1 MTVKTNYDAYME
13 SMTALNKLAL
23 PRPAKVFAFL
33 VMFFITSTLLMMIFV
48 PWVQTAKGIGVVSTL
63 MPEHRMQAIS
73 ALVDG
78 QIKHWH
84 VQEGQ
89 KVKAGEPIVTLR
101 DIDVQLVERLNMELE
116 ATKGQHRA
124 NQKALKTA
132 EQDLIRRKAL
142 LKQGLVSQR
151 DLEQA
156 QIRLEDMKVN
166 VAKSQAAVN
175 RTEVKLARQSTQTK
189 HAPMDGT
196 IIRLFSA
203 GTATFVKAG
212 DILATFIPDNVQRA
226 VVLEVNGIDATLI
239 KPGRKVRLQ
248 FDGWPVL
255 QFSGWPSVAIG
266 TFGGV
271 VSFVE
276 PMASAA
282 GKFRVW
288 ITEDPQDEGIHMVT
302 NNNLHFDYDG
312 WPDDNYVRLGSRA
325 KGWVLLDEV
334 PLGYE
339 VWRQLNN
346 FPPEYPEE
354 SKTNTS
360 AGDEAKK

>member
-1 MTVKTNYDAYME
+1 MPVKTNYDTYLENMN
-13 SMTALNKLAL
+13 TLNQLSL
-23 PRPAKVFAFL
+23 PRPAKVVAFL
-33 VMFFITSTLLMMIFV
+33 VVFFILSASLLLVFV

-63 MPEHRMQAIS
+63 VPEHRMQAIS

-78 QIKHWH
+78 QIKQWH

-89 KVKAGEPIVTLR
+89 KVKKGEPIVTLR
-101 DIDVQLVERLNMELE
+101 DTDVQLVERLNMELD
-116 ATKGQHRA
+116 AMKGQHRA
-124 NQKALKTA
+124 NQKALQTA
-132 EQDLIRRKAL
+132 EQDLIRRQAL

-156 QIRLEDMKVN
+156 QIRLEDMKVD
-166 VAKSQAAVN
+166 VAKSLAAVN

-189 HAPMDGT
+189 YAPMDGT
-196 IIRLFSA
+196 IIRLFAA
-203 GTATFVKAG
+203 GTATFVKSG
-212 DILATFIPDNVQRA
+212 DVLATFIPDNVQRA

-239 KPGRKVRLQ
+239 EPGRKVRLQ

-255 QFSGWPSVAIG
+255 QFSGWPSIAIG

-271 VSFVE
+271 VSSVE
-276 PMASAA
+276 PMATSA

-288 ITEDPQDEGIHMVT
+288 VIEDPQDEGIHMVVNET
-302 NNNLHFDYDG
+302 RQIDYDG
-312 WPDDNYVRLGSRA
+312 WPDDNFVRLGSRA
-325 KGWVLLDEV
+325 KGWILLDEV

-346 FPPEYPEE
+346 FPPEYPEQT
-354 SKTNTS
+354 KTDSISN
-360 AGDEAKK
+360 EKKK

>member
-1 MTVKTNYDAYME
+1 MTVKTNYETYIE
-13 SMTALNKLAL
+13 NMTTLNKLAL
-23 PRPAKVFAFL
+23 PRPAKVAAFL
-33 VMFFITSTLLMMIFV
+33 VLFFIVSTALVLIFV
-48 PWVQTAKGIGVVSTL
+48 PWVQTARGIGVVSTL
-63 MPEHRMQAIS
+63 TPEHRMQAIS

-78 QIKHWH
+78 QIKQWH

-89 KVKAGEPIVTLR
+89 KVKKGEPIVTLQDTDR
-101 DIDVQLVERLNMELE
+101 QLVERLTVELE
-116 ATKGQHRA
+116 ATKGQHEA

-132 EQDLIRRKAL
+132 EQDLIRRQKL

-156 QIRLEDMKVN
+156 QIRLEDMKVS
-166 VAKSQAAVN
+166 VAKSLAAVN

-189 HAPMDGT
+189 YAPMDGT
-196 IIRLFSA
+196 IIRLFAA

-212 DILATFIPDNVQRA
+212 DILATFIPDNVARA

-248 FDGWPVL
+248 FDGWPVFL
-255 QFSGWPSVAIG
+255 FSGWPSIAIG

-271 VSFVE
+271 VNSIE
-276 PMASAA
+276 PMATAT

-288 ITEDPQDEGIHMVT
+288 IVEDPQDEGIHMVASDDR
-302 NNNLHFDYDG
+302 HFDYDG
-312 WPDDNYVRLGSRA
+312 WPEESFVRLGSRA
-325 KGWVLLDEV
+325 QGWILLDEV

-346 FPPEYPEE
+346 FPPEYTDSASDNGS
-354 SKTNTS
+354 SKS
-360 AGDEAKK
+360 ASKK

>member
-1 MTVKTNYDAYME
+1 MAVKTNYDTYLE
-13 SMTALNKLAL
+13 SMTTLNELSL
-23 PRPAKVFAFL
+23 PKPAKVAAFL
-33 VMFFITSTLLMMIFV
+33 VLFFIASAALLMIFV

-63 MPEHRMQAIS
+63 SPEHRMQAIS

-78 QIKHWH
+78 QVKQWH

-89 KVKAGEPIVTLR
+89 NVKQGEPIVTLR
-101 DIDVQLVERLNMELE
+101 DTDLQLVERLNLELD
-116 ATKGQHRA
+116 AMKGQHQA
-124 NQKALKTA
+124 NQKAFKTA
-132 EQDLIRRKAL
+132 EQDLIRRQAL

-156 QIRLEDMKVN
+156 QIRLEDMKVE
-166 VAKSQAAVN
+166 VAKSSAGVN

-189 HAPMDGT
+189 YAPMDGT
-196 IIRLFSA
+196 IIRLFAA

-212 DILATFIPDNVQRA
+212 DILATFIPDNVERA

-239 KPGRKVRLQ
+239 NQGRKVRVQ

-255 QFSGWPSVAIG
+255 QFSGWPSIAIG
-266 TFGGV
+266 TFSGV
-271 VSFVE
+271 VSSVE
-276 PMASAA
+276 PMATAS

-288 ITEDPQDEGIHMVT
+288 VTEDPQDKGIHIVT
-302 NNNLHFDYDG
+302 NNNRHIDYDG
-312 WPDDNYVRLGSRA
+312 WPDDNFVRLGSRA

-346 FPPEYPEE
+346 FPPEYPEDI
-354 SKTNTS
+354 KTGNQKLAS
-360 AGDEAKK
+360 DKK